1 MIRFNN
7 PLRLVDIRTPRL
19 IFRPF
24 LPADIPQVARLCAD
38 PQFQQFVPLPPGTP
52 EQIAASW
59 FEAAINRW
67 KNDGTGFCVLQ
78 EINTG
83 ALVGL
88 AGLLVQPVENF
99 FVLEVAYH
107 LLPEHRG
114 KGYAIEAASALR
126 DYAFRNTGEQRLY
139 SLIHVNNVPSQ
150 KVAYKNGM
158 ISSGTS
164 SFKGLPV
171 FLYSIDRVKWQGWH
185 MAPGTMQREERSTGL
200 QTFLVFM
207 LYWIGGALAAKFYLN
222 TFTDIHATMT
232 LFAATFLSI
241 VFSAF
246 AIAFAMM
253 ISMGARAVSRLITK
267 KGREKLNR
275 IITDDAEAEKAY
287 MIHLKVWVWLA
298 CVVSALVF
306 AVMGFF
312 ADGEGSLKTFA
323 VIGVIYSLLLGVAFV
338 SRWLDLHHLEDA
350 VDFFDTTNGGNSF

>member
-19 IFRPF
+19 VFRPF
-24 LPADIPQVARLCAD
+24 MPADIPQVARLCAD

-78 EINTG
+78 EINSG

-126 DYAFRNTGEQRLY
+126 DFAFRNTGEQRIY
-139 SLIHVNNVPSQ
+139 SIIHVNNVPSQ

-158 ISSGTS
+158 ISTGASN
-164 SFKGLPV
+164 FKGLPV
-171 FLYSIDRVKWQGWH
+171 FLYSIDRTKWEGWH
-185 MAPGTMQREERSTGL
+185 MAPGKKPRRESNTGL
-200 QTFLVFM
+200 QTFLVVL
-207 LYWIGGALAAKFYLN
+207 LYWIGGAFAAKFYIN
-222 TFTDIHATMT
+222 TFTDIQANMT
-232 LFAATFLSI
+232 LFAATFFSI
-241 VFSAF
+241 IFS
-246 AIAFAMM
+246 IAAMG
-253 ISMGARAVSRLITK
+253 IALTVSVGARVVSGLITK
-267 KGREKLNR
+267 KGRENLGQLLN
-275 IITDDAEAEKAY
+275 DDEASEKMY
-287 MIHLKVWVWLA
+287 VRHLKGWVWLV
-298 CVVSALVF
+298 CVVSVAVF
-306 AVMGFF
+306 AVMGYF
-312 ADGEGSLKTFA
+312 ADGEGSIKTFA
-323 VIGVIYSLLLGVAFV
+323 VIGVIYSVLLGVAFV
-338 SRWLDLHHLEDA
+338 QRWINMEDTEVVFDILD
-350 VDFFDTTNGGNSF
+350 

>member
-139 SLIHVNNVPSQ
+139 SIIHVNNLPSQ
-150 KVAYKNGM
+150 KVAFKNGM
-158 ISSGTS
+158 ISTGTS
-164 SFKGLPV
+164 NFKGLPV
-171 FLYSIDRVKWQGWH
+171 FLYSIDRNKWQGWH
-185 MAPGTMQREERSTGL
+185 MAPGTMQGEERSTGL

-222 TFTDIHATMT
+222 TFTDIHATLT

-241 VFSAF
+241 IFS
-246 AIAFAMM
+246 IAAVGIGLT
-253 ISMGARAVSRLITK
+253 ISVGARVVSGLITK
-267 KGREKLNR
+267 QGREKLGQLVNN
-275 IITDDAEAEKAY
+275 DAETEKMY
-287 MIHLKVWVWLA
+287 TRHLKGWVWLV
-298 CVVSALVF
+298 CVVSTLVF
-306 AVMGFF
+306 AGMGFF
-312 ADGEGSLKTFA
+312 ADGEGSIKTFA

-338 SRWLDLHHLEDA
+338 QRWINMEDTE
-350 VDFFDTTNGGNSF
+350 VVFDVFD